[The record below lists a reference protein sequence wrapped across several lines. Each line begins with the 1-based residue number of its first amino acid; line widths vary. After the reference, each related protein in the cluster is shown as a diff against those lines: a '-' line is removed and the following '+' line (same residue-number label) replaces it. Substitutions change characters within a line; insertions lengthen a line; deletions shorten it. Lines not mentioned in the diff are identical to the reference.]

1 MELID
6 DPKVVFALALKRWFK
21 ANGWPQAITDNWA
34 KDPGVLAPTGPWASQ
49 VCGAMKG
56 DFHPRVEFFLAFAKF
71 NDAVAQQQFKTI
83 QVRKVRDRLTNAL
96 PLTTDNGQPYGA
108 TEFFQLFTGLID
120 PPKQFETDSQFEQSD
135 LDDILKAC
143 QDKFRALALAH
154 MCSRAEAWQMVR
166 ERLEQH
172 PDINADQLPMIQ
184 EILAGLASPTV
195 DEYPASWK
203 QSDPIKEVLLELL
216 P

>member
-1 MELID
+1 MQLID
-6 DPKVVFALALKRWFK
+6 DPKVVFALTLKRWFK

-34 KDPGVLAPTGPWASQ
+34 KDPGVQAPTGPWASQ

-71 NDAVAQQQFKTI
+71 NDAVAQQQLKAI
-83 QVRKVRDRLTNAL
+83 QIRKVRDRLTNAL

-108 TEFFQLFTGLID
+108 TEFFQLFTGLIE
-120 PPKQFETDSQFEQSD
+120 PPMQFEHDSQFEQSD

-143 QDKFRALALAH
+143 QDKFRALALAQ

-172 PDINADQLPMIQ
+172 PEVSADQLPMIQ

-203 QSDPIKEVLLELL
+203 QSDPIKEVLSELL

>member
-1 MELID
+1 MQLKD
-6 DPKVVFALALKRWFK
+6 DPKVVFALTLKRWFK

-34 KDPGVLAPTGPWASQ
+34 KDAGVQAPTGPWASQ

-71 NDAVAQQQFKTI
+71 NDAVAQQQLKAI

-120 PPKQFETDSQFEQSD
+120 PPKQYENDSQFEQSD

-143 QDKFRALALAH
+143 QDKFRALALAQ

-172 PDINADQLPMIQ
+172 PEVSVDQLPMIQ

-203 QSDPIKEVLLELL
+203 QNDPIKEVLSELL

>member
-1 MELID
+1 MSFPD
-6 DPKVVFALALKRWFK
+6 DPKVVFALTLKRWFK
-21 ANGWPQAITDNWA
+21 VNSWPQAITDNWA
-34 KDPGVLAPTGPWASQ
+34 KDPGVQAPTGPWASQ

-71 NDAVAQQQFKTI
+71 NDAVAQQELKAI
-83 QVRKVRDRLTNAL
+83 LVRKVRDRLTNAL

-108 TEFFQLFTGLID
+108 TEFFQLFTGLIE
-120 PPKQFETDSQFEQSD
+120 PPMQFAHDSQFEQSD
-135 LDDILKAC
+135 LDAILKTC
-143 QDKFRALALAH
+143 QDKFRALALAQ

-166 ERLEQH
+166 EQLEQH
-172 PDINADQLPMIQ
+172 PEVNADQLPMVQ

-203 QSDPIKEVLLELL
+203 QSDPVKEVLLELL

>member
-120 PPKQFETDSQFEQSD
+120 PPKQFRTDSQFEQSD

>member
-1 MELID
+1 MSFSD
-6 DPKVVFALALKRWFK
+6 DPKVVFALTLKRWFK

-34 KDPGVLAPTGPWASQ
+34 KDPGVQAPTGPWASQ

-71 NDAVAQQQFKTI
+71 NDAVAQQQFKAI

-120 PPKQFETDSQFEQSD
+120 PPKQFESDSQFEQSD
-135 LDDILKAC
+135 LDDVLKTC
-143 QDKFRALALAH
+143 QDKFRALALAQ

-172 PDINADQLPMIQ
+172 PEVNADQLPMIQ

-203 QSDPIKEVLLELL
+203 QSDPIKEVLSELL

>member
-1 MELID
+1 MSFLD
-6 DPKVVFALALKRWFK
+6 DPKVVFALTLKRWFK

-34 KDPGVLAPTGPWASQ
+34 KDPGVQAPTGPWASQ

-71 NDAVAQQQFKTI
+71 NDAVASQQFTAI
-83 QVRKVRDRLTNAL
+83 QIRKVRDRLTDAVPLAL
-96 PLTTDNGQPYGA
+96 DNGQPYGA

-120 PPKQFETDSQFEQSD
+120 PPQQFESDSQFEQSD
-135 LDDILKAC
+135 LDDTLKWC
-143 QDKFRALALAH
+143 QEKFRALALAQ
-154 MCSRAEAWQMVR
+154 MCSRAEAWAMVR

-172 PDINADQLPMIQ
+172 PAIKPDQLPLAQ
-184 EILAGLASPTV
+184 EILAGLAAPSL
-195 DEYPASWK
+195 DEYPTSWK